1 LATDDE
7 ESNDNV
13 VIVSSRAFVPP
24 CNLQP
29 WIMPTT
35 ERRSTALGPGIGCAL
50 SVGAGDR
57 NPSGLLVQI
66 VL

>member
-7 ESNDNV
+7 ESNDNA

-29 WIMPTT
+29 HVLRNDCKKVDCSRTRHRLHAVC
-35 ERRSTALGPGIGCAL
+35 RRRRPE
-50 SVGAGDR
+50 
-57 NPSGLLVQI
+57 P
-66 VL
+66 